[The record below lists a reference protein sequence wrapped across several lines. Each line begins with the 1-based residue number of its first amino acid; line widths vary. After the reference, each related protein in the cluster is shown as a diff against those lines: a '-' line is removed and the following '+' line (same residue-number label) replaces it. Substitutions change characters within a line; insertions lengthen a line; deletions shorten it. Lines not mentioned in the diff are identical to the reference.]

1 MGSEMCIRDRF
12 TDAVLYDNQKKALQW
27 VKVPSTP
34 NDPEQGLLHAIESFS
49 GIQLAQITRIVHG
62 ITIGTNAVIERQGA
76 ETWVVTTKGF
86 KDTLE
91 IARTERREL
100 YNIKTLKP
108 ASLVLRRHILE
119 IDERILFD
127 GTVVKSVDEDD
138 LKALLATLIEE
149 NPPAVA
155 VCFLHSYVD
164 DSHERKVADAITKVL
179 PACFVCSSGQ
189 VLPVLLSLIHI

>member
-1 MGSEMCIRDRF
+1 MIR
-12 TDAVLYDNQKKALQW
+12 LLAL
-27 VKVPSTP
+27 ST
-34 NDPEQGLLHAIESFS
+34 ESR
-49 GIQLAQITRIVHG
+49 LEPTRKF
-62 ITIGTNAVIERQGA
+62 ERQGA

-108 ASLVLRRHILE
+108 ASLVLGRHILE

-138 LKALLATLIEE
+138 LEALLATLIEE

-189 VLPVLLSLIHI
+189 VFLYCANMSVFLQLFLTRILARGCRITWIRCCRNLTREVLRAPFS

>member
-1 MGSEMCIRDRF
+1 M
-12 TDAVLYDNQKKALQW
+12 
-27 VKVPSTP
+27 
-34 NDPEQGLLHAIESFS
+34 LHAIESFS
-49 GIQLAQITRIVHG
+49 GIQLDQITRIVHG

-127 GTVVKSVDEDD
+127 GTVD
-138 LKALLATLIEE
+138 ALEE
-149 NPPAVA
+149 NGSLEHPFYRLTARNHSHNSEPAKSGA
-155 VCFLHSYVD
+155 TSD
-164 DSHERKVADAITKVL
+164 DGPGGHDK
-179 PACFVCSSGQ
+179 Q
-189 VLPVLLSLIHI
+189 VE